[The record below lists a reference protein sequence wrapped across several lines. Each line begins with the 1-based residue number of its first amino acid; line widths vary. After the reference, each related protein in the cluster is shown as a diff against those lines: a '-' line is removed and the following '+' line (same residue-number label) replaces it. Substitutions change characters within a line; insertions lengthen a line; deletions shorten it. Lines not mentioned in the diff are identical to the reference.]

1 MRRFLL
7 ARFSL
12 ALAILCIS
20 VIAHAQDPDETAIR
34 AVIAGQAMAWN
45 HGDVTTFM
53 HGYEDSPDTAFVGAG
68 TLQKGFQTILGR
80 YQKAYANKAQMGTLA
95 FTNIEVRLL
104 HSSCGATEYA
114 IVTGNFHLARTQHG
128 TAKKD
133 SGIFSL
139 IWHKTPQGWKIIL
152 DHTS

>member
-7 ARFSL
+7 VFV
-12 ALAILCIS
+12 ILCAS
-20 VIAHAQDPDETAIR
+20 VIAHAQNADEAAIR
-34 AVIAGQAMAWN
+34 AVIAGQSMAWN
-45 HGDVTTFM
+45 HGDVKVFM
-53 HGYEDSPDTAFVGAG
+53 QGYEDSPDTTFVGVG
-68 TLQKGFQTILGR
+68 TLQKGYQVILNR
-80 YQKAYANKAQMGTLA
+80 YLKAYANKAQMGTLA
-95 FTNIEVRLL
+95 FTNIEVHLL

-139 IWHKTPQGWKIIL
+139 IWRKTPQGWKIIL

>member
-7 ARFSL
+7 VLIIFCVSG
-12 ALAILCIS
+12 
-20 VIAHAQDPDETAIR
+20 IACAQDANETAIR
-34 AVIAGQAMAWN
+34 AVIAGQSMAWN

-53 HGYEDSPDTAFVGAG
+53 QGYEDSPDTTFVGAG
-68 TLQKGFQTILGR
+68 TAQKGYQIILNR
-80 YQKAYANKAQMGTLA
+80 YLKAYANKAQMGTLA
-95 FTNIEVRLL
+95 FTNIEVHLL
-104 HSSCGATEYA
+104 PASCGATDYA

>member
-1 MRRFLL
+1 MRRLFLVL
-7 ARFSL
+7 T
-12 ALAILCIS
+12 ILCASIR
-20 VIAHAQDPDETAIR
+20 ATAQNPDETAIK
-34 AVIAGQAMAWN
+34 AVIAGQSMAWN
-45 HGDVTTFM
+45 HGDVKAFM
-53 HGYEDSPDTAFVGAG
+53 QGYEDSPGTTFVGAG
-68 TLQKGFQTILGR
+68 TEQKGYQTILGR
-80 YQKAYANKAQMGTLA
+80 YVKAYANKAQMGTLT

-104 HSSCGATEYA
+104 PATCGTTEYA

-133 SGIFSL
+133 TGIFSL